1 MKKGKATIHFSS
13 LHFGKDAT
21 WAVELKFRNDLN
33 HCFSQLVNLN
43 DLERIAANE
52 YETFRNT
59 FEKENIRQGSKVEYM
74 LEGNEVIAI
83 KSKLRNKW
91 LNLKGAEMSI

>member
-1 MKKGKATIHFSS
+1 M
-13 LHFGKDAT
+13 
-21 WAVELKFRNDLN
+21 
-33 HCFSQLVNLN
+33 NLN